1 MVDGGELKVLTVD
14 CNGASAMRE
23 CKEWSVESMN
33 MNAINSTKYLK

>member
-33 MNAINSTKYLK
+33 MYAINSTKYM